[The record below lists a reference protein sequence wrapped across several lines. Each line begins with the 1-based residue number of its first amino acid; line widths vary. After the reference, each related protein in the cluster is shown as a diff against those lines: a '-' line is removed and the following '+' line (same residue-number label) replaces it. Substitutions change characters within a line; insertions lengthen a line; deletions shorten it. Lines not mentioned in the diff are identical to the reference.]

1 MIMRYLNTTKKLVA
15 EVKAVQ
21 REFLKLDTY
30 WTLIDCLDVIIMH
43 EHVKTNSEAIK
54 GAMEQAKEIDKVF
67 SESIV

>member
-1 MIMRYLNTTKKLVA
+1 MRYLNTTKKLVA

-43 EHVKTNSEAIK
+43 EHVKTNSEAIN
-54 GAMEQAKEIDKVF
+54 GAIIELKKIDDLIN
-67 SESIV
+67 ESIAD